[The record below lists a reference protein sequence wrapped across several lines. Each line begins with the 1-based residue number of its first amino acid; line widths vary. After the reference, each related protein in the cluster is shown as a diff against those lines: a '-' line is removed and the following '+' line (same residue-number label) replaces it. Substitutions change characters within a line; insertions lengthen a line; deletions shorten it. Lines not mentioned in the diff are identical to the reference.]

1 MRPISCLFPLSSSK
15 GETMKPNEL
24 RKLSADEL
32 TRKQG
37 DLTQELFNLTF
48 QLHTGRLENTAK
60 LKIIRKDI
68 ARISTIITES
78 KA

>member
-1 MRPISCLFPLSSSK
+1 
-15 GETMKPNEL
+15 MKPNEL

-37 DLTQELFNLTF
+37 DLTKELFNLKF